1 MLYVEVT
8 EKLLLKNMF
17 FQKTNIL
24 SSDHKI
30 TCIQSTSSQ
39 QNIAQTGVIEEVISS
54 KLSKLRLS
62 LTNKKQRRSIKA
74 SSRQKKTL
82 QSESGQ
88 PFLFQLLQVLQ
99 YHLSEP

>member
-74 SSRQKKTL
+74 SSRGKKTL
-82 QSESGQ
+82 EKTQRQCSG
-88 PFLFQLLQVLQ
+88 
-99 YHLSEP
+99 

>member
-1 MLYVEVT
+1 MHYVEVT

-24 SSDHKI
+24 ASDHKI

-39 QNIAQTGVIEEVISS
+39 QKIAQTGVIEEVISS

-74 SSRQKKTL
+74 SPRRKKTL
-82 QSESGQ
+82 EKTQRQCSG
-88 PFLFQLLQVLQ
+88 
-99 YHLSEP
+99 

>member
-1 MLYVEVT
+1 MHYVEVT

-24 SSDHKI
+24 ASDHKI

-39 QNIAQTGVIEEVISS
+39 QKIAQTGVIEEVISS

-62 LTNKKQRRSIKA
+62 LTKKKQRRSIKA
-74 SSRQKKTL
+74 FSRRKKTL
-82 QSESGQ
+82 EKTQRQCSG
-88 PFLFQLLQVLQ
+88 
-99 YHLSEP
+99 

>member
-1 MLYVEVT
+1 MHYVEVT

-62 LTNKKQRRSIKA
+62 LTKKKQRRSIKA
-74 SSRQKKTL
+74 FSRRKKTL
-82 QSESGQ
+82 EKTQRQCSG
-88 PFLFQLLQVLQ
+88 
-99 YHLSEP
+99 